1 MWNGCLIKS
10 PRLKHRSS
18 RLSWRLTGLET
29 EREREREKARLSC
42 PLALPCPRPWQR
54 LGRCTSTHRGYWW
67 RRRRAR
73 RPRDTLTLSNA
84 AKFCHTTHTFPDEWV
99 QDAYVNESVHTREET
114 FWQDWL
120 GLFSPI
126 ELLSVALAE
135 CIHKS
140 LHNTLS
146 LTAFKRVWYFS
157 SQKNILSHIW
167 SIPCEH
173 DIHFQLLMC
182 LWRPKK

>member
-1 MWNGCLIKS
+1 MAVW
-10 PRLKHRSS
+10 SS
-18 RLSWRLTGLET
+18 LQGSAQIQPAKLET
-29 EREREREKARLSC
+29 DRPGDREREREREKARLSC
-42 PLALPCPRPWQR
+42 PLALPCPRCGKGWGGAPP
-54 LGRCTSTHRGYWW
+54 HNRGYWW
-67 RRRRAR
+67 RRRRRAR
-73 RPRDTLTLSNA
+73 RPGDTLTLSNA
-84 AKFCHTTHTFPDEWV
+84 AKFCHTTHTSPAEWV
-99 QDAYVNESVHTREET
+99 QDAYVNESAHTREET

-157 SQKNILSHIW
+157 S
-167 SIPCEH
+167 
-173 DIHFQLLMC
+173 
-182 LWRPKK
+182 PKKHFVS